1 MYDRFHDRVH
11 AGRQLAAALT
21 KYANRDDVIVLG
33 LPRGGVT
40 VAFEVARRLNAP
52 LDVFV
57 VRKLGVPGQREFAM
71 GALASGGVRILNDR
85 VVEGLHISPEMVD
98 KVVAEELAELGRREI
113 AFRGHHDPPHL
124 EGKIVILVD
133 DGIATGSTIRAAA
146 IAIRRQHPARLIIAV
161 PTAALSSVYE
171 LQDEVDEIIALMK
184 PEDFYAVGRWYEDFS
199 EVTDAE
205 VNELLKEAHL
215 WSGEKGHT
223 AAENLIH

>member
-98 KVVAEELAELGRREI
+98 KVVAEELAELG
-113 AFRGHHDPPHL
+113 G
-124 EGKIVILVD
+124 GKSLSVD
-133 DGIATGSTIRAAA
+133 ITTSLTWK
-146 IAIRRQHPARLIIAV
+146 AR
-161 PTAALSSVYE
+161 S
-171 LQDEVDEIIALMK
+171 
-184 PEDFYAVGRWYEDFS
+184 
-199 EVTDAE
+199 
-205 VNELLKEAHL
+205 
-215 WSGEKGHT
+215 
-223 AAENLIH
+223 